1 MEMQKELLF
10 SKSCEMNDVDKVGA
24 WLTLA
29 DDLKVDINAAN
40 DSGFTAAHLAAR
52 GGHTK
57 IIQMLAD
64 TGMVNLNKETNGLRK
79 KGLTALSLALQK
91 GHFQV
96 AALIMEQDKINFR
109 TENSNIGGT
118 VAGYAIEGGLHC
130 VQLLANMEKFDCWN
144 IPDKFCMTPIEH
156 AILNKQFEILKILLN
171 CPRVDPNL
179 LSQGN
184 SPVMKAVKESNNE
197 ILRILLNCPRVDP
210 NLLSQGD
217 SPVMKAVK
225 DEKTAIAMMLIRNP
239 RVDLRTR
246 DIDNNTLQKIARWE
260 KTKT

>member
-1 MEMQKELLF
+1 
-10 SKSCEMNDVDKVGA
+10 MNDLDKVGA

-40 DSGFTAAHLAAR
+40 DSGFTAAHMAAR

-64 TGMVNLNKETNGLRK
+64 TGMVNWNKETNGLRK

-156 AILNKQFEILKILLN
+156 AILNKQFEILKILLS

-184 SPVMKAVKESNNE
+184 
-197 ILRILLNCPRVDP
+197 
-210 NLLSQGD
+210 

>member
-179 LSQGN
+179 LSYGN
-184 SPVMKAVKESNNE
+184 
-197 ILRILLNCPRVDP
+197 
-210 NLLSQGD
+210 